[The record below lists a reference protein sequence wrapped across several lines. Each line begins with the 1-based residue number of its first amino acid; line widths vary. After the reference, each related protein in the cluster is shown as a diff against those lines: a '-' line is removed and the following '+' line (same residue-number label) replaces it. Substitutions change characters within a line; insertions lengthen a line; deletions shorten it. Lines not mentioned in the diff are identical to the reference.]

1 MEDKYLS
8 DGLLEGVEVEDDE
21 IDLLDAVVDH
31 VLLVLGVTTDGK
43 NTTVN
48 LGVEESRE
56 DIPWGGGS

>member
-1 MEDKYLS
+1 MEEKYLS
-8 DGLLEGVEVEDDE
+8 DGLLEGIEVEDDK

-56 DIPWGGGS
+56 DIPWDGGS

>member
-1 MEDKYLS
+1 MEEKYLS
-8 DGLLEGVEVEDDE
+8 DGLLEGVEVEDDK

-48 LGVEESRE
+48 LEVEESRE